1 MHYVYQIIKMHT
13 LNIII
18 FVKYSSV
25 INYLT
30 FCLLEAHSLE
40 VETDPYTN
48 LQVVYLEK
56 NHKFG
61 AKHVCLSPPGHNP
74 SLHKHPSFQH
84 LSDCGAQSLKTTPR
98 GSQQSLHQRTWV
110 EKKIH
115 PHWP

>member
-1 MHYVYQIIKMHT
+1 MHT

-48 LQVVYLEK
+48 LQGSVLRKEPQIW
-56 NHKFG
+56 
-61 AKHVCLSPPGHNP
+61 CQTCMPITTRTQSQPSQTSQLST
-74 SLHKHPSFQH
+74 SFRLWSPVIENDTSWQPAVTAPKD
-84 LSDCGAQSLKTTPR
+84 LG
-98 GSQQSLHQRTWV
+98 
-110 EKKIH
+110 
-115 PHWP
+115 